1 MFPSLTEKG
10 DLAKRRD
17 FSPGLSLA
25 FPASRSS
32 GTARRTQGHCR
43 GVGSVG
49 EEGRNPVSMAPGLD
63 WTQVVSEPS
72 EPRPLLGLPPGCVS
86 KARGGP
92 GRGEAWGLDFLL
104 KTS

>member
-1 MFPSLTEKG
+1 MFPSLTKKG

-32 GTARRTQGHCR
+32 GIARSTQGHCR

-49 EEGRNPVSMAPGLD
+49 EEGRNPVSVAPGPD
-63 WTQVVSEPS
+63 HWRRWSVNPPS
-72 EPRPLLGLPPGCVS
+72 LGHCWVFLLGVFPEG
-86 KARGGP
+86 RGGP
-92 GRGEAWGLDFLL
+92 GRAGER
-104 KTS
+104 